1 MEAEIIT
8 IGTELLLGEIVDT
21 NSRTIARALREIGLD
36 LYRTTTVGDNVE
48 RIAQVVKESAERAQ
62 AVITTGGL
70 GPTVDDPTREAMSI
84 AFSSPLEF
92 KSELW
97 EEIVE
102 QFSRFGRVPSENNK
116 QQAYIPKGA
125 IVISNPVGTAPA
137 FIIETPSSVVIAL
150 PGVPAELDVLLES
163 DVIPYLRKKLI
174 LRQTIKT
181 RILRTAG
188 IGESWL
194 DNKIEDLER
203 MSNPTVGLAAHPG
216 LVDIRITAKGKSTA
230 EVEEML
236 WKMEATIRQRLGDQ
250 IYGSDNTALE
260 DVIINLLEEKGWKLL
275 IFELGTN
282 AILEKSF
289 DGQGSQI
296 TESVEIDPTLIAK
309 DFPKFIQKTIEE
321 QQIEVGLGI
330 HLSPSDRQHS
340 VEIFIHLPDE
350 VKHISRAYG
359 GPKQNAPKWAAA
371 YALSNLR
378 RKLY

>member
-92 KSELW
+92 KPELW

-102 QFSRFGRVPSENNK
+102 RFSRFGVVPSENNK
-116 QQAYIPKGA
+116 QQAYIPEGA
-125 IVISNPVGTAPA
+125 TVISNPVGTAPA
-137 FIIETPSSVVIAL
+137 FIIETASSVVIAL
-150 PGVPAELDVLLES
+150 PGVPAELVVLLET
-163 DVIPYLRKKLI
+163 VVTPYLRKKLK
-174 LRQTIKT
+174 LRKTIKT

-188 IGESWL
+188 VGESWL

-216 LVDIRITAKGKSTA
+216 LVDIRITAKGQNTA
-230 EVEEML
+230 EVDEML

-260 DVIINLLEEKGWKLL
+260 DVVINLLEAKGWKIL

-282 AILEKSF
+282 ALLGNAFAK
-289 DGQGSQI
+289 QGSQI
-296 TESVEIDPTLIAK
+296 TTSIEIDPALEVEDI
-309 DFPKFIQKTIEE
+309 PKLIQKNMEE

-330 HLSPSDRQHS
+330 HLTHTDQQHS
-340 VEIFIHLPDE
+340 AEIFLHLPDE

-371 YALSNLR
+371 YALSSLR